1 MNLKPTDQKLIPH
14 YRSVLERLRKAF
26 PQPKSDPV
34 HDAYMVYSISRALD
48 LVDDFKSEAPI
59 LGSPIQ
65 LDWAAAKASRV
76 ADDGKTLEQ
85 VIPELTGYMNGMI
98 NWGHPRCQVNVVT
111 MPSIASV
118 IGVLL
123 PSVYNPNL
131 CSEDTCRRL
140 AEAEVR
146 ATSMVAHLLGYDPEE
161 SAGIFTF
168 GGTGG
173 VLYGLKVGLEKALP
187 GCMKSGL
194 RDEAVVLTS
203 DESHYCALTATGWL
217 GIGQDHLIQIPT
229 HENNSIR
236 VKQLAKAAR
245 EALSSG
251 KKIAA
256 IIATLGT
263 TDAFGLD
270 DLQAIYEL
278 RQELVEEFSL
288 PYQPHIH
295 ADAAIGWAWS
305 VFNDYD
311 FEKNPLAFRGR
322 TIRALAAAKYRIRH
336 LHLADSISVDFH
348 KTGFAPYISS
358 AVLFRNRGDLDL
370 IARNRSAMPYLYQTG
385 EYHPGMFTLETSRAG
400 GGPLAALANL
410 LLFGKEGLRT
420 LLGHLVEMAEVLR
433 EQLESRPCFAVLNS
447 ENIGTV
453 TLFRVY
459 PQGVDPFTIKRHEL
473 TDSFYRQQL
482 LDHNEFNRQI
492 YHTVHQEALMGTGVA
507 LSLTDCYRHTEY
519 GEPVVALKSYVMSPF
534 CDEAEM
540 QSIIDRILI
549 AKKQVES
556 GRFASPAT
564 ANDEPDSLLPGDLAP
579 SSPKP

>member
-1 MNLKPTDQKLIPH
+1 MNTHQHLIPE
-14 YRSVLERLRKAF
+14 YRRVLEGLRKTF
-26 PQPKSDPV
+26 PQPTSDPV

-48 LVDDFKSEAPI
+48 IVDDLKSEKPI
-59 LGSPIQ
+59 LGSPVE
-65 LDWAAAKASRV
+65 LDWQAAKGSRV
-76 ADDGKTLEQ
+76 ADNGQTLEQ
-85 VIPELTGYMNGMI
+85 VIPELAGYLNGMI

-111 MPSIASV
+111 LPTIASI

-131 CSEDTCRRL
+131 CSEDTSRRL

-146 ATSMVAHLLGYDPEE
+146 TCSMVAELLGYDPEE

-173 VLYGLKVGLEKALP
+173 VLYGLKIGLEKAVP
-187 GCMKSGL
+187 GCMESGL
-194 RDEAVVLTS
+194 HDEVVVFTS
-203 DESHYCALTATGWL
+203 DEGHYCGLTAAGWL
-217 GIGQDHLIQIPT
+217 GIGQANVIQIPT
-229 HENNSIR
+229 NPNNSICIEE
-236 VKQLAKAAR
+236 LAMAAR

-270 DLQAIYEL
+270 DLQAICQL

-288 PYQPHIH
+288 PYEPHIH

-311 FEKNPLAFRGR
+311 FEKNQLEFRGR
-322 TIRALAAAKYRIRH
+322 TIRALASAKYRIQH
-336 LHLADSISVDFH
+336 LHLADSIGMDFH
-348 KTGFAPYISS
+348 KTGFAPYPSS
-358 AVLFRNRGDLDL
+358 AVLVRNRHDFSL
-370 IARNRSAMPYLYQTG
+370 IARKHETMPYLFQTG
-385 EYHPGMFTLETSRAG
+385 EYHPGKFTLETSRSG
-400 GGPLAALANL
+400 GGPMAALANL

-433 EQLESRPCFAVLNS
+433 ESLESRPDFAVLNS
-447 ENIGTV
+447 DNVGPV

-459 PQGVDPFTIKRHEL
+459 PKGIDPFTVKRREF
-473 TDSFYRQQL
+473 TDPSFRQQL

-492 YHTVHQEALMGTGVA
+492 YQHVHAEALEGRGVA
-507 LSLTDCYRHTEY
+507 ISQTDCYRQTNY
-519 GEPVVALKSYVMSPF
+519 GEPVVALKSYVLSPF
-534 CDEAEM
+534 SDEAEM
-540 QSIIDRILI
+540 QSIIDRVLA
-549 AKKQVES
+549 AKELVEQKMVQTKS
-556 GRFASPAT
+556 
-564 ANDEPDSLLPGDLAP
+564 
-579 SSPKP
+579 